1 MATTKKKSAT
11 KKKKIV
17 KIGCTV
23 AGKQLHSKKKKA
35 RSKAGKKL
43 RKC

>member
-1 MATTKKKSAT
+1 MPTKKKAV

-23 AGKQLHSKKKKA
+23 AGKNLHSKKKTTRK
-35 RSKAGKKL
+35 KAGKKL